1 MKVVLNDCFGGFG
14 LSTKALM
21 LYVQKTYGQAYL
33 YYLARPTDIVV

>member
-21 LYVQKTYGQAYL
+21 LYVQQTY
-33 YYLARPTDIVV
+33 RTRRR